1 MKRIFSLFLAI
12 IVASNFFAVYASAVG
27 ITIDNTAV
35 SFSDAAPF
43 VDQNDRTL
51 VPLRAVADAM
61 GIAVTWNAEKRYV
74 TFSKTW
80 TEETTPIRKDRDG
93 DGTAESYPLYREVV
107 FYIDSK
113 QYEVTIDKWYSYDKQ
128 SGQMQEHISGG
139 WVMEMDTAAIIRN
152 NRTYA
157 PIRYLAECFYYDVIW
172 DSSAQQVHI
181 LPYEPYSYDCQY
193 TLSDT
198 LSVTV
203 QNTGNLVSAQIT
215 SIGLSADD
223 TKLAETPFLPTHR
236 RTACT
241 GTGKDPRPACRRFG
255 RHYARSGDYLS
266 RHHPFFRRQ
275 IQRRSCTGGIPLSLS
290 GIVQF
295 SRLQPG
301 G

>member
-35 SFSDAAPF
+35 SFSNAAPF

-198 LSVTV
+198 LTVTV

-215 SIGLSADD
+215 SIELSADD
-223 TKLAETPFLPTHR
+223 TKLAETPFSPLTDEQLAQAREKTPGLLAGASAAITPVP
-236 RTACT
+236 
-241 GTGKDPRPACRRFG
+241 GTTYHAIIRFSAVKSNG
-255 RHYARSGDYLS
+255 AVVQEE
-266 RHHPFFRRQ
+266 FRFHFQ
-275 IQRRSCTGGIPLSLS
+275 A
-290 GIVQF
+290 
-295 SRLQPG
+295 
-301 G
+301 